1 MRREAAD
8 APGHDRAMK
17 RLFAAAVLL
26 AVSCGLSCASTG
38 ADGGVPVRR
47 GTLLLIGGGLDDDA
61 ELVYCRFLELASAR
75 GTPRIVVATA
85 ATGPQDEEATDK
97 SEALAVWSPG
107 VSIDILRRETS
118 TAASVAMIDGATAMF
133 FTGGDQKRITDRYRT
148 EGRSTPEWE
157 AMRRLLDR
165 GGVIAGASA
174 GDAMMGTFMILGG
187 GSSRA
192 LGIPPDVPDGEPV
205 VLGPQVGPGMDFLP
219 FAVTDS
225 HWFERD
231 RMGRLVATLEATG
244 VRLGIGVGEDAAV
257 EVDLATGIVTGLTS
271 AETLVVDATHVVR
284 DGATRRNAVGR
295 LLARG
300 DRLETRRWAPAPPVT
315 AASVDAAAP
324 RKVPVVEPGQNR
336 QLASWRLFRHAASA
350 SRGVWRLDLGS
361 HAIEARPASDGDVAF
376 DIVVPKRR

>member
-1 MRREAAD
+1 
-8 APGHDRAMK
+8 MK

-26 AVSCGLSCASTG
+26 AVSCGLSCTSTG
-38 ADGGVPVRR
+38 ADVGVPVRR

-61 ELVYCRFLELASAR
+61 ELVYRRFLELASAR

-107 VSIDILRRETS
+107 VSVDILRRETS

-133 FTGGDQKRITDRYRT
+133 FTGGDQKRITDRYRP

-192 LGIPPDVPDGEPV
+192 LGIPP
-205 VLGPQVGPGMDFLP
+205 
-219 FAVTDS
+219 
-225 HWFERD
+225 
-231 RMGRLVATLEATG
+231 
-244 VRLGIGVGEDAAV
+244 
-257 EVDLATGIVTGLTS
+257 TS
-271 AETLVVDATHVVR
+271 PTENRSSSAPKS
-284 DGATRRNAVGR
+284 
-295 LLARG
+295 
-300 DRLETRRWAPAPPVT
+300 APAWTFSRSPSPIRIGSN
-315 AASVDAAAP
+315 AIGWGASSRRSKRRACD
-324 RKVPVVEPGQNR
+324 
-336 QLASWRLFRHAASA
+336 SASA
-350 SRGVWRLDLGS
+350 S
-361 HAIEARPASDGDVAF
+361 ARTPPSRWTSR
-376 DIVVPKRR
+376 PES